1 MTTTTVASVVD
12 EDPFADAKV
21 PSLSWKNA
29 KIGDSVTGIV
39 TRKPQMVQA
48 RDFDTGKP
56 AFWPPSDGQAQGN
69 PKMAAV
75 VTMRRVDTEEL
86 VSVWAVKPS
95 AMFTAIAEAQQTFGR
110 RIEVG
115 GTLTL
120 TFSGEKPNAKNPKLN
135 PQKLYTAD
143 YEGPAEQEL
152 DDPLGLDDM

>member
-1 MTTTTVASVVD
+1 MTTATEAVAD
-12 EDPFADAKV
+12 DPFADAKV

-29 KIGDSVTGIV
+29 KVGDSVTGII
-39 TRKPQMVQA
+39 TRLPQMVQA
-48 RDFDTGKP
+48 RDFDTNKP
-56 AFWPPSDGQAQGN
+56 AFWPPSEGQTQGN

-75 VTMRRVDTEEL
+75 VTMRRVDNEEL

-95 AMFTAIAEAQQTFGR
+95 AMFSAIAEAQQTFGR

-120 TFSGEKPNAKNPKLN
+120 TFSGEKPNSKNPKLN
-135 PQKLYTAD
+135 AQKLYTAD
-143 YEGPAEQEL
+143 YEGPAEQPL

>member
-1 MTTTTVASVVD
+1 MTTTTVATEQD
-12 EDPFADAKV
+12 DPFGDAKV

-39 TRKPQMVQA
+39 TKAPQMVQA

-56 AFWPPSDGQAQGN
+56 AFWPAAEGQTQGN

-95 AMFTAIAEAQQTFGR
+95 AMFTAIAEAQQKFGR
-110 RIEVG
+110 RIEPG

-120 TFSGEKPNAKNPKLN
+120 SFTGEKPNTKNPRLN
-135 PQKLYTAD
+135 PQKLYSAD

-152 DDPLGLDDM
+152 DDPLGIDDI